1 MLRSIKNFLNIFI
14 LGFLILVFDH
24 IEKNSFFGFFYP
36 WIGVI
41 LVSFVIYFTITMPY
55 FLKKPRGFLVLLTG
69 ILFIFFQ
76 YFSTSTETF
85 KTTLVFISFIVITII
100 VIKNTNPKKLKFFLK
115 IILFCCLSNLLYA
128 FYQILFTEVRLSVSF
143 RLSGFDQ
150 DPVLFGY
157 NMLLG
162 FWLVNI
168 NSITVKNLDK
178 SNSKIDNLFSLLFI
192 IAIFLSQ
199 SLGAIAGL
207 ITGMIA
213 IIIYKKKIHIL
224 TFTKALLIVIFVLIL
239 IFLFPSFF
247 WDSFG
252 LQRLSGKITSLL
264 AGTKGD
270 ERFSLWYM
278 KFIVYF
284 NELNLLK
291 FLFGGGQ
298 GAGTDLTQRGV
309 HSDHIKLLF
318 DHGII
323 GLLIYYSKIFS
334 CLKLVKEFNEYII
347 GFVISIL
354 VSGIFYVNFGSITNS
369 FTCILT
375 IIVLSNY
382 NKDMTGSDN
391 HYRNQKL

>member
-1 MLRSIKNFLNIFI
+1 MLTSIKDFLNIFI

-36 WIGVI
+36 WIGII

-55 FLKKPRGFLVLLTG
+55 FLQKPKGFIVLLIG

-76 YFSTSTETF
+76 YFTSSAETF
-85 KTTLVFISFIVITII
+85 RTSSIFISFIVIITII
-100 VIKNTNPKKLKFFLK
+100 VKNTNPEKLKFFLK

-128 FYQILFTEVRLSVSF
+128 IYQILFTEVKLSASY

-168 NSITVKNLDK
+168 SSITGKNLDK

-199 SLGAIAGL
+199 SLGAISGL
-207 ITGMIA
+207 ITGLIA
-213 IIIYKKKIHIL
+213 VLIYKKKIKKSSIYK
-224 TFTKALLIVIFVLIL
+224 FLLISIF
-239 IFLFPSFF
+239 IFLIIFIFPSFF
-247 WDSFG
+247 WESFG
-252 LQRLSGKITSLL
+252 LKRLDGKLT
-264 AGTKGD
+264 AYFTGTRGD
-270 ERFSLWYM
+270 ERFSLWYS
-278 KFIVYF
+278 KLVVYA
-284 NELNLLK
+284 NQLTILK
-291 FLFGGGQ
+291 FLFGEGQ

-309 HSDHIKLLF
+309 HSDHLKLLF

-347 GFVISIL
+347 GFIFSVL

-382 NKDMTGSDN
+382 NKHMIKN
-391 HYRNQKL
+391 N

>member
-1 MLRSIKNFLNIFI
+1 MLRNVKDFLNIFI

-55 FLKKPRGFLVLLTG
+55 FLRKPKGIIVLFIG
-69 ILFIFFQ
+69 ILFLFFQ
-76 YFSTSTETF
+76 YITSSAETF
-85 KTTLVFISFIVITII
+85 RTSLIFISFIVIISI
-100 VIKNTNPKKLKFFLK
+100 VVKNTNPEKLKFFLK
-115 IILFCCLSNLLYA
+115 IILLCCLSNLFYA
-128 FYQILFTEVRLSVSF
+128 IYQIFFEVRLGPSF

-162 FWLVNI
+162 FWLVNMS
-168 NSITVKNLDK
+168 SITRKNLDK

-199 SLGAIAGL
+199 SLGAILGLLAG
-207 ITGMIA
+207 TIA
-213 IIIYKKKIHIL
+213 IIIYKKKIRKSVIA
-224 TFTKALLIVIFVLIL
+224 KALLIL
-239 IFLFPSFF
+239 IFILLLIFIFPNLF
-247 WDSFG
+247 WESFG
-252 LQRLSGKITSLL
+252 LKRLDSKLT
-264 AGTKGD
+264 AFFTDARGD
-270 ERFSLWYM
+270 ERFSIWYE
-278 KFIVYF
+278 KLTVYA
-284 NELNLLK
+284 NQLNILK
-291 FLFGGGQ
+291 FLFGEGQ

-309 HSDHIKLLF
+309 HSDHLKLLL

-323 GLLIYYSKIFS
+323 GFLIYYSKIYS
-334 CLKLVKEFNEYII
+334 CLKLVKEFNEYVV
-347 GFVISIL
+347 GFVVSVL

-382 NKDMTGSDN
+382 NKNMTGSDN
-391 HYRNQKL
+391 HYRNKKL